1 MAGNLTRY
9 SYWQLRDFIR
19 ERGYALII
27 VTTLLGVS
35 MIAPVRAM
43 TGPEIGTASANQ
55 ILRTVLP
62 QIVYI
67 SAFIA
72 LNGLV
77 STDRKLGFYRFLFS
91 KPVSIPAYYAQYF
104 VVSLFGFLAVF
115 AVLLGV
121 YGFVIHPVNP
131 VTPLIACAFVYLS
144 FGGIAFL
151 ISSLFRHD
159 WPILAGVYAGSLIL
173 NALWA
178 QREGWRMVIRNA
190 LPPLNR
196 LSGDSGVISN
206 IMTGAPADTRSM
218 VWLLGYSAIC
228 FVAGLIVL
236 WRRPIG

>member
-1 MAGNLTRY
+1 MTGNLTRY

-35 MIAPVRAM
+35 MVAPAKAM
-43 TGPEIGTASANQ
+43 MGPVIDSTAATQ

-72 LNGLV
+72 LNGLI

-104 VVSLFGFLAVF
+104 VVSLAGFLVVF
-115 AVLLGV
+115 AALIGV
-121 YGFVIHPVNP
+121 FSLVIGPVNP
-131 VTPLIACAFVYLS
+131 IPALIACGFVYLA

-159 WPILAGVYAGSLIL
+159 WPILAGLYAASLIL

-178 QREGWRMVIRNA
+178 QRDGWRMVIRNL

-196 LSGDSGVISN
+196 LSDAIKD
-206 IMTGAPADTRSM
+206 IMTIGTVDTKSL
-218 VWLLGYSAIC
+218 VWLLGYSGIC
-228 FVAGLIVL
+228 FLAGLIVL

>member
-1 MAGNLTRY
+1 MRGNLTRY
-9 SYWQLRDFIR
+9 AYWQLRDFIR

-35 MIAPVRAM
+35 MV
-43 TGPEIGTASANQ
+43 GPIKATMGPDFDATAAKQ
-55 ILRTVLP
+55 ILRSVLP
-62 QIVYI
+62 QIVFI

-72 LNGLV
+72 LNGLI

-104 VVSLFGFLAVF
+104 VVSLAGFLAVF
-115 AVLLGV
+115 ALLLGV
-121 YGFVIHPVNP
+121 YGFFIHPVNP
-131 VTPLIACAFVYLS
+131 IAPLLACAFVYIS

-159 WPILAGVYAGSLIL
+159 WPILAGVYGGSLII

-178 QREGWRMVIRNA
+178 QSGGWRMVVRNV

-196 LSGDSGVISN
+196 LTTAIND
-206 IMTGAPADTRSM
+206 IMTIGTVDRKSL

-228 FVAGLIVL
+228 FIAGLIVL

>member
-19 ERGYALII
+19 ERGYSLLI
-27 VTTLLGVS
+27 VTTLLGFAIVTPLK
-35 MIAPVRAM
+35 AVRGPVIDEVA
-43 TGPEIGTASANQ
+43 AKQ
-55 ILRTVLP
+55 ILSGALP

-72 LNGLV
+72 LNGLI

-104 VVSLFGFLAVF
+104 IVSLLGFLAVF

-121 YGFVIHPVNP
+121 YAFVVGPVNP
-131 VTPLIACAFVYLS
+131 IPVLMACGFVYLT

-159 WPILAGVYAGSLIL
+159 WPILAGTYAGSLIL
-173 NALWA
+173 NALWMG
-178 QREGWRMVIRNA
+178 RGGWRGMILKF
-190 LPPLNR
+190 LPPLHR
-196 LSGDSGVISN
+196 LSAVMNDIMSGV
-206 IMTGAPADTRSM
+206 TVDTKSIAL
-218 VWLLGYSAIC
+218 LLGYSGLC
-228 FVAGLIVL
+228 FVLGLIVL

>member
-19 ERGYALII
+19 ERGYALVI

-35 MIAPVRAM
+35 MVAPVRAM
-43 TGPEIGTASANQ
+43 MGPNIDAAGANQ

-104 VVSLFGFLAVF
+104 VVTLAGFLAVF
-115 AVLLGV
+115 AILFGV
-121 YGFVIHPVNP
+121 YSFVIAPVNP
-131 VTPLIACAFVYLS
+131 VPALIACGFVYLA

-159 WPILAGVYAGSLIL
+159 WPILAGVYAGSLIV

-178 QREGWRMVIRNA
+178 QREGWRMVIRNL

-196 LSGDSGVISN
+196 MSEVIN
-206 IMTGAPADTRSM
+206 TIMTGGTVDTKSL